1 MKIWIINLMN
11 EKKINQIITYL
22 SKLGTAKFY
31 PHDYDASLHLN
42 AFIEFTSDIE
52 MAEGLQKIINDE
64 VYSLENK
71 NPTAKIEFKPTLSK
85 GKKTRYTAEIVPK
98 SDKKEEMIYQTE
110 RFLTVLP
117 KAFRNIRQKHID
129 YRKVGKKVL
138 E

>member
-1 MKIWIINLMN
+1 MN

-42 AFIEFTSDIE
+42 AFIEF
-52 MAEGLQKIINDE
+52 A
-64 VYSLENK
+64 
-71 NPTAKIEFKPTLSK
+71 LSK

-117 KAFRNIRQKHID
+117 KAFRNIRQKQID